1 MCKVSVIIPVYNTE
15 KYLKE
20 CLDSIV
26 NQSLEDIEII
36 CIDDGSTDNS
46 LEILREYAENDSRF
60 KIFSQ
65 ENNGQGS
72 ARNYGLDVAKG
83 EYIYFMDSDDFI
95 ELNTLS
101 DCYNE
106 ANKNNLDFLMFQLI
120 NYDESKKS
128 LYHDN
133 DYDMPN
139 VGDLVADNV
148 FSYADLN
155 HLIFQVAVSPVNKLY
170 SKKFLD
176 DINVRFPEDVIFEDN
191 VFFWNVFLNAK
202 RIKFLKHH
210 YYIRRRHSSSTT
222 GNAGIRFVDTLEIHN
237 RIFIIFKKFNIF
249 DEFKKYLFNK
259 KVVLANVRFN
269 QVNDEVKSVF
279 FNEMKNDFKEMSNE
293 YGYDNII
300 EYLDY
305 PNKLIFETVMES
317 DGFEEFLL
325 IIENSY
331 LKSRINKLES
341 KNKNLKKEINFLR
354 KENDLIL
361 NSTSWRITKPLRN
374 FKKNLK

>member
-1 MCKVSVIIPVYNTE
+1 MIIPVYNTE

>member
-1 MCKVSVIIPVYNTE
+1 MIIPVYNTE

-139 VGDLVADNV
+139 VGDSVADNV

>member
-1 MCKVSVIIPVYNTE
+1 LCKVSVIIPVYNTE

-139 VGDLVADNV
+139 VGDSVADNV

>member
-101 DCYNE
+101 DCYDE
-106 ANKNNLDFLMFQLI
+106 ASKNNLDFLMFQLI

-128 LYHDN
+128 LYQDN

>member
-128 LYHDN
+128 LYQDN

-222 GNAGIRFVDTLEIHN
+222 GNAGIRFVDTLEIHK

-341 KNKNLKKEINFLR
+341 KNNNLKKEINFLR

-374 FKKNLK
+374 FKKI

>member
-1 MCKVSVIIPVYNTE
+1 MIIPVYNTE

-101 DCYNE
+101 DCYDE
-106 ANKNNLDFLMFQLI
+106 ASKNNLDFLMFQLI

-128 LYHDN
+128 LYQDN

-148 FSYADLN
+148 FSYNDLN

-176 DINVRFPEDVIFEDN
+176 DIKVRFPEDVIFEDN
-191 VFFWNVFLNAK
+191 IFFWNVFLNAK

-210 YYIRRRHSSSTT
+210 YYIRRRHPSSTT
-222 GNAGIRFVDTLEIHN
+222 GNAGIKFIDTLEIHN
-237 RIFIIFKKFNIF
+237 RIFSIFKKFNIF
-249 DEFKKYLFNK
+249 DEFKKDLFNK

-269 QVNDEVKSVF
+269 QVNDEIKSVF
-279 FNEMKNDFKEMSNE
+279 FNEMKKDFKEMSYE
-293 YGYDNII
+293 YGYDEII
-300 EYLDY
+300 KSLTHV
-305 PNKLIFETVMES
+305 NKLIFETVTEAN
-317 DGFEEFLL
+317 GFEEFLL
-325 IIENSY
+325 IMENTN
-331 LKSRINKLES
+331 LKSKINKLKS
-341 KNKNLKKEINFLR
+341 KNKNLKREINFLR

>member
-1 MCKVSVIIPVYNTE
+1 MIIPVYNTE

-128 LYHDN
+128 LYQDN

-222 GNAGIRFVDTLEIHN
+222 GNAGIRFVDTLEIHK

-341 KNKNLKKEINFLR
+341 KNNNLKKEINFLR

-374 FKKNLK
+374 FKKI